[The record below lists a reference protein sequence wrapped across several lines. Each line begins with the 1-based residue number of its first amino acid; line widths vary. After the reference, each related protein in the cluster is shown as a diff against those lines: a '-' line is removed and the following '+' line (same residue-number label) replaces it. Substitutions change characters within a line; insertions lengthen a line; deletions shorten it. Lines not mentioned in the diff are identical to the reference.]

1 MNGNYGVPRDIFAS
15 IKIVGFIVWDIL
27 FVFGSGFLAFLLAP
41 KFFPMTT
48 LPEIIQMVVF
58 VILTAVIAFYLVL
71 PANGGKKNWHSL
83 LIVIKRRKKRW
94 VSFDWRR
101 EGDYL

>member
-41 KFFPMTT
+41 KVFPMTT
-48 LPEIIQMVVF
+48 ISEVIQMVIF
-58 VILTAVIAFYLVL
+58 ILLSTAIAFYLVL
-71 PANGGKKNWHSL
+71 PANGGEKNWDSL
-83 LIVIKRRKKRW
+83 LIAVKRRKKRW
-94 VSFDWRR
+94 ISFDWRK
-101 EGDYL
+101 EGNSL